1 MALQLNNFLL
11 YELYELLILLITFHL
26 LSLDIGLIS

>member
-11 YELYELLILLITFHL
+11 YELYELLTLLITFHL
-26 LSLDIGLIS
+26 LSLDIGLVS